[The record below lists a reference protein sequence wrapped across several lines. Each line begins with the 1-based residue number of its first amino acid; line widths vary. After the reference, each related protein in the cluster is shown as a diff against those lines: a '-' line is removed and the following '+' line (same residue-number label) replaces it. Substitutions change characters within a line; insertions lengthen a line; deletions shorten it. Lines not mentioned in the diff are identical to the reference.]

1 MYDTRYSRDDLIPSL
16 RDAGIAADVREWIT
30 ANASQEFL
38 TELIQIKHG
47 IILLTA
53 QLRQLI
59 SDLQSVGDLEGANV
73 ESLPV
78 PIVRPAAPGGIGI
91 GNGNVWA
98 NPPSESYQFRF
109 YVNGEHKLTLTDY
122 YITDLASIGAVSGD
136 VVQIAVVSDDGVVG
150 WWARKAVP

>member
-1 MYDTRYSRDDLIPSL
+1 MSDIRYARDDLIPFL
-16 RDAGIAADVREWIT
+16 QNAGIADDMKEWIA

-38 TELIQIKHG
+38 TELVQIKYG
-47 IILLTA
+47 LVLLPS

-59 SDLQSVGDLEGANV
+59 SDLQNKGDLEGADMD
-73 ESLPV
+73 SLPQ
-78 PIVRPAAPGGIGI
+78 PINRHAAPAGMGV

-98 NPPSESYQFRF
+98 TPPEGSYIFRF
-109 YVNGEHKLTLTDY
+109 YTNGEHKRTLTDY